1 MHARITSAALMGV
14 DAYKVDVEVDAGQS
28 NDRRMVIVGL
38 PDSAVKEARERVQ
51 AAIRNSPPY
60 GVPIRFF
67 TVNLAPAD
75 VRKEGSAFDL
85 PIAVGM
91 LTSTGQADCTRL
103 DEYAL
108 VGELALDGEVRP
120 IHGALPIAVLCRDLG
135 LRGLLVPA
143 HNANEAAVV
152 DGIDVIP
159 VSTLAEAV
167 DFLSGKEEV
176 EPRCVSVQEAFN
188 EARDYSLDLNEVKGQ
203 EHVKRALEVAAAGG
217 HNILMVGPPGSGKT
231 MLAKRL
237 PTIIPDMS
245 LDEALETT
253 KVHSVAGQLRK
264 DDALVATRPFRAPH
278 HTISDA
284 GLIGGG
290 HIPGPGEVSLAH
302 NGVLFLDELP
312 EFKRNVLEVLR
323 QPVEDGTVTISRAAA
338 TVTFPARFMLAAAMN
353 PCPCGYFGSPT
364 HECRCTPMQIR
375 QYLNRVSGPLLD
387 RIDIHLEVPAVRY
400 QELSSRDGGESSAVV
415 RERVNRTRAVQ
426 AERFKDVPGVYCNA
440 QMGNKSIERLCRP
453 DDEGERLLRQA
464 IEKMG
469 LSARAYHRVL
479 KLART
484 IADMEGEADVRVSH
498 VSEAIQYRVLDRE
511 YFI

>member
-1 MHARITSAALMGV
+1 MHARIISAALMGV
-14 DAYKVDVEVDAGQS
+14 DAYKVDVEVDAGQA
-28 NDRRMVIVGL
+28 NERRMVIVGL

-85 PIAVGM
+85 PIAVGI
-91 LTSTGQADCTRL
+91 LTSTGQAECSLLND
-103 DEYAL
+103 YGII
-108 VGELALDGEVRP
+108 GELALDGEVRP
-120 IHGALPIAVLCRDLG
+120 VHGALPIAVLCRDLG
-135 LRGLLVPA
+135 LRGLLVPV

-152 DGIDVIP
+152 DGIEVIP
-159 VSTLAEAV
+159 VSTLTEAV
-167 DFLSGKEEV
+167 DFLSGISEIQ
-176 EPRCVSVQEAFN
+176 PRRVDLQETFN
-188 EARDYSLDLNEVKGQ
+188 LSRDYYVDLNEVKGQ

-245 LDEALETT
+245 LEEALETT

-290 HIPGPGEVSLAH
+290 QVPGPGEVSLAH

-323 QPVEDGTVTISRAAA
+323 QPVEDGTVTISRATA

-387 RIDIHLEVPAVRY
+387 RIDIHLEVPSVRY
-400 QELSSRDGGESSAVV
+400 QELSSRDGGESSSVV

-426 AERFKDVPGVYCNA
+426 AERFKGTPGVYCNA

-453 DDEGERLLRQA
+453 DEEGERLLRQA

-484 IADMEGEADVRVSH
+484 IADMEGEADVRVNH
-498 VSEAIQYRVLDRE
+498 ISEAIQYRVLDRE
-511 YFI
+511 YFV